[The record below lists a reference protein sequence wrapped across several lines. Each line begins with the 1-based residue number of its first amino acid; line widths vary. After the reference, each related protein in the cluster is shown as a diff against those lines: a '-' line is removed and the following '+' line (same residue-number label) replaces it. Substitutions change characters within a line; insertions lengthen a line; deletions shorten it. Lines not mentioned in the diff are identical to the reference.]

1 MKTLIVEDNFASS
14 LILQEI
20 LRPYG
25 KFHTALNG
33 AQAVDAVK
41 RSLEAGEPYD
51 LICLDVIM
59 PRMDGQTALKRIRA
73 LEQSKGNMRGS
84 KVVMT
89 TAVDDLKDV
98 ARAYSDL
105 CDGYLVKP
113 IGKTKLLDELCKLG
127 LIFQKRD
134 RAGFVMYSGK

>member
-51 LICLDVIM
+51 LICLDIIM
-59 PRMDGQTALKRIRA
+59 PKMDGQTALKRIRA
-73 LEQSKGNMRGS
+73 LEQSRGNVHGS
-84 KVVMT
+84 KVIMT
-89 TAVDDLKDV
+89 TALGDLKNV
-98 ARAYSDL
+98 ASAFSDL
-105 CDGYLVKP
+105 CDAYLVKP
-113 IGKTKLLDELCKLG
+113 IRKMNLLDELCKLG
-127 LIFQKRD
+127 LIFQERD
-134 RAGFVMYSGK
+134 KAGFVMYSRK